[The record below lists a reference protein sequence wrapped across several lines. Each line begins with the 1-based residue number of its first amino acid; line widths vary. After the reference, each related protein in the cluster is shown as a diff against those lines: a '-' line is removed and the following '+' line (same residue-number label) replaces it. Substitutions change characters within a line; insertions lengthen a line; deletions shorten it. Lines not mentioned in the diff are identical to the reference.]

1 MHSVE
6 FVKRQAA
13 ADAALQEKV
22 AALAEAKGQE
32 VAFDFS
38 VARGDANMRRLLLV
52 EQAAAALDA
61 LLAEPADEEKP
72 KAKSAKAK

>member
-22 AALAEAKGQE
+22 TALAEVGEQKA
-32 VAFDFS
+32 AFDFS
-38 VARGDANMRRLLLV
+38 VARGDANLRRLLLM
-52 EQAAAALDA
+52 EQAVAALDA
-61 LLAEPADEEKP
+61 LLSAPEAEDKP
-72 KAKSAKAK
+72 KAKSTRAK